1 MGNIELLVETIN
13 NLLVNTNFQ
22 ILIHGDFF
30 NTIDES
36 TSNNDKYVSRS
47 SFSEDK
53 SLNDFILEALQISE
67 DKRKLSLKTQCPNGL
82 EVYPS
87 IKMKFENYGSPL
99 LGDKLEA
106 MMITW
111 RDGF

>member
-1 MGNIELLVETIN
+1 MIDRNTNVQITDEAGNIRQYI
-13 NLLVNTNFQ
+13 
-22 ILIHGDFF
+22 
-30 NTIDES
+30 
-36 TSNNDKYVSRS
+36 VSRS
-47 SFSEDK
+47 SSSEDK

-67 DKRKLSLKTQCPNGL
+67 DKRKLPLKTQCPNGL

-106 MMITW
+106 MMIT
-111 RDGF
+111 